1 MIVFANNPE
10 ERSVRMREFFR
21 KSPFY
26 WEVVVL
32 LCIMMAIVLFA
43 NACLGGSNDE
53 STPTSDQETV
63 EASPE
68 TIILLDSKYIAGFG
82 QIHVLCDTIR
92 GNLIYRQYRGGI
104 VVIQG
109 GCEKTVQEPTQ

>member
-1 MIVFANNPE
+1 
-10 ERSVRMREFFR
+10 MREFFR

-32 LCIMMAIVLFA
+32 LFVIMIPAFVA
-43 NACLGGSNDE
+43 NACLGGSNYE
-53 STPTSDQETV
+53 STPVSDQETV
-63 EASPE
+63 EAPPE

-82 QIHVLCDTIR
+82 QIHVLCDTVR

-104 VVIQG
+104 IVIQG
-109 GCEKTVQEPTQ
+109 GCEKTVQEPTP